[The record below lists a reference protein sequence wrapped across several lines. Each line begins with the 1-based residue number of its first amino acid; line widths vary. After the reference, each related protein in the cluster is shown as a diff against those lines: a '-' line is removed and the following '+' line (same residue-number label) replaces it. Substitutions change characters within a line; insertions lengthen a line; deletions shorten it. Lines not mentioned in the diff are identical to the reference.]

1 MTRAWRLAF
10 SGQREGYVG
19 DRFRP
24 AVTPARVSKGLDD
37 VVVGQSEVSWVG
49 GTTGDLVYRGFD
61 VRTLVPGVPYE
72 SIVHLLLYGDPP
84 AVDPSREV
92 AVALR
97 ANRTP
102 SATAERVVDVLPK
115 ELPPLEALRTIL
127 SSLGDGSFGYPPTL
141 DEGFRLIA
149 QTPVLL
155 TRFVRRSHGEAP
167 ISPRPELSH
176 AANYLWMLSGS
187 EPAPER
193 VRALE
198 GYLCLLADHGM
209 NASTFALRVAIS
221 THSDLISAATAALAT
236 LKGPLHGGAPSRV
249 SEMLDAIG
257 TPERADEWIR
267 ERLERREL
275 LFGFG
280 HRAYKTED
288 PRGVVLHRIARSVA
302 DPARFEL
309 AEAVER
315 AALSA
320 LRKARPDARLF
331 TNVEYYSALVLE
343 AVGLPREMFTP
354 TFAVARTAGWTA
366 HALEQAADNR
376 LIRPDV
382 EYVGPAKGREWPRPV
397 AAA

>member
-1 MTRAWRLAF
+1 M
-10 SGQREGYVG
+10 
-19 DRFRP
+19 
-24 AVTPARVSKGLDD
+24 TPAHVSKGLDD
-37 VVVGQSEVSWVG
+37 VVVGQSQVSWVG
-49 GTTGDLVYRGFD
+49 GNTGDLVYRGFD
-61 VRTLVPGVPYE
+61 VRALVPGVPYE

-84 AVDPSREV
+84 AVDPSPEV
-92 AVALR
+92 VLALK
-97 ANRTP
+97 ANRNP
-102 SATAERVVDVLPK
+102 PAAAERVVDALTPQ
-115 ELPPLEALRTIL
+115 LPPLEALRTIL
-127 SSLGDGSFGYPPTL
+127 SSLGDGTYGYPPTL
-141 DEGFRLIA
+141 EEGFRLIA

-155 TRFVRRSHGEAP
+155 ARFVRRSRGQ
-167 ISPRPELSH
+167 SPAGPRSELSH
-176 AANYLWMLSGS
+176 AANYLWMLSAT
-187 EPAPER
+187 EPTAQQ

-221 THSDLISAATAALAT
+221 TQSDLISAATAALAT

-257 TPERADEWIR
+257 TPERAEAWIS
-267 ERLERREL
+267 ERLARREL

-288 PRGVVLHRIARSVA
+288 PRGLVLHQIARSVA
-302 DPARFEL
+302 DPARFAL

-315 AALSA
+315 AALAA
-320 LRKARPDARLF
+320 LRRARPEARLF

-382 EYVGPAKGREWPRPV
+382 EYIGPAKGREWPRPIAV
-397 AAA
+397 P

>member
-1 MTRAWRLAF
+1 MVI
-10 SGQREGYVG
+10 GE
-19 DRFRP
+19 
-24 AVTPARVSKGLDD
+24 
-37 VVVGQSEVSWVG
+37 SEVSWVG

-84 AVDPSREV
+84 AVDPSPVVDE
-92 AVALR
+92 ALKSHR
-97 ANRTP
+97 NPPA
-102 SATAERVVDVLPK
+102 AAERVVDALPTN
-115 ELPPLEALRTIL
+115 LPPLEALRTIL
-127 SSLGDGSFGYPPTL
+127 SALGDGSYDYPPTL

-155 TRFVRRSHGEAP
+155 ARFVRRALGEP
-167 ISPRPELSH
+167 PVPPRPELGH
-176 AANYLWMLSGS
+176 AANYLWMLTGS
-187 EPAPER
+187 EATPER

-209 NASTFALRVAIS
+209 NASTFALRVAVS
-221 THSDLISAATAALAT
+221 TQSDLISAATAALAT

-257 TPERADEWIR
+257 TPERAAGWIA
-267 ERLERREL
+267 ERLAEKQR

-288 PRGVVLHRIARSVA
+288 PRGVVLHQIARSVA

-309 AEAVER
+309 AERVEQ
-315 AALSA
+315 AALDA
-320 LRKARPDARLF
+320 LRRARPEARLF

-354 TFAVARTAGWTA
+354 TFAVARTTGWTA

-376 LIRPDV
+376 LIRPEV
-382 EYVGPAKGREWPRPV
+382 AYVGPAKGREWPRPL
-397 AAA
+397 ARA

>member
-1 MTRAWRLAF
+1 
-10 SGQREGYVG
+10 
-19 DRFRP
+19 
-24 AVTPARVSKGLDD
+24 VTPAHVSKGLDD
-37 VVVGQSEVSWVG
+37 VVVGQSQVSWVG
-49 GTTGDLVYRGFD
+49 GNTGDLVYRGFD
-61 VRTLVPGVPYE
+61 VRALVPGAPYE

-84 AVDPSREV
+84 AVDPSPEV
-92 AVALR
+92 VLALK
-97 ANRTP
+97 ANRNP
-102 SATAERVVDVLPK
+102 PAAAERVVDALTPQ
-115 ELPPLEALRTIL
+115 LPPLEALRTIL
-127 SSLGDGSFGYPPTL
+127 SSLGDGTYGYPPTL
-141 DEGFRLIA
+141 EEGFRLIA

-155 TRFVRRSHGEAP
+155 ARFVRRSRGQ
-167 ISPRPELSH
+167 SPAGPRSELSH
-176 AANYLWMLSGS
+176 AANYLWMLSAT
-187 EPAPER
+187 EPTAQQ

-221 THSDLISAATAALAT
+221 TQSDLISAATAALAT

-257 TPERADEWIR
+257 TPERAEAWIS
-267 ERLERREL
+267 ERLARREL

-288 PRGVVLHRIARSVA
+288 PRGLVLHQIARSVA
-302 DPARFEL
+302 DPARFAL

-315 AALSA
+315 AALAA
-320 LRKARPDARLF
+320 LRRARPEARLF

-382 EYVGPAKGREWPRPV
+382 EYIGPAKGREWPRPIAV
-397 AAA
+397 P

>member
-1 MTRAWRLAF
+1 MA
-10 SGQREGYVG
+10 
-19 DRFRP
+19 P
-24 AVTPARVSKGLDD
+24 AHVSKGLDD
-37 VVVGQSEVSWVG
+37 VIIGQSEVSWVG

-61 VRTLVPGVPYE
+61 VRSLVPGVPYE

-84 AVDPSREV
+84 SLDPSPEV
-92 AVALR
+92 VLALR
-97 ANRTP
+97 ASRNP
-102 SATAERVVDVLPK
+102 PATAERIVDALPAH
-115 ELPPLEALRTIL
+115 LPPLEALRTIL

-141 DEGFRLIA
+141 AEGFRLIA
-149 QTPVLL
+149 QTPALL
-155 TRFVRRSHGEAP
+155 ARFVRAARGEVPVAP
-167 ISPRPELSH
+167 RAELSH
-176 AANYLWMLSGS
+176 AANYLWTLTGE
-187 EPAPER
+187 EPTPIQ

-209 NASTFALRVAIS
+209 NASTYALRIAIS
-221 THSDLISAATAALAT
+221 TQSDLASAATAALAT

-257 TPERADEWIR
+257 TPDRAADWVA
-267 ERLERREL
+267 ERLDRREL

-288 PRGVVLHRIARSVA
+288 PRGLILHRIARSVA
-302 DPARFEL
+302 DPDRFAL
-309 AEAVER
+309 AEAVEK
-315 AALSA
+315 AALAA
-320 LRKARPDARLF
+320 LRKSRPDARLF
-331 TNVEYYSALVLE
+331 TNVEYYSAVVLE

-382 EYVGPAKGREWPRPV
+382 EYVGPAKGRAWPRPV
-397 AAA
+397 ATA